1 MPDYNADDEQRRKD
15 EEWARQQ
22 SSQAGVTFEADDAA
36 KLSAKNP
43 EDREQFMRDLEAQYQ
58 RRAAPTDG
66 RVGDSQDES
75 LYDTRTH
82 QYIGP
87 QVDPGAAT
95 SQYSS
100 SGARQQG
107 SAVGA
112 QGMGGEGALQAL
124 LSLLQGNQQKQEKQQ
139 GDLRQILMNQLGMLQ
154 SPVSEDTPG
163 IRESLSANRNANQRA
178 EERMRGEIAERRAY
192 DDSGGVGSKAYM
204 TDVDRLGTQRA
215 EAEAGYAG
223 DKMFEAMQQ
232 RQQQLQQLLSQAM
245 QIGDAESA
253 RSIQAQLNA
262 IQMQLNQ
269 SNFYDDSAYRYAA
282 LGAHLNQNAL
292 NPFV

>member
-22 SSQAGVTFEADDAA
+22 SEQAGVTFEADDAA

-43 EDREQFMRDLEAQYQ
+43 EDREQFMRDLEEQYK

-87 QVDPGAAT
+87 AVNPGAAT
-95 SQYSS
+95 AQYSS
-100 SGARQQG
+100 GG
-107 SAVGA
+107 GGGGGA
-112 QGMGGEGALQAL
+112 QNSVGMAGDSALQAL
-124 LSLLQGNQQKQEKQQ
+124 LSMLQGNQQKQEKQQ